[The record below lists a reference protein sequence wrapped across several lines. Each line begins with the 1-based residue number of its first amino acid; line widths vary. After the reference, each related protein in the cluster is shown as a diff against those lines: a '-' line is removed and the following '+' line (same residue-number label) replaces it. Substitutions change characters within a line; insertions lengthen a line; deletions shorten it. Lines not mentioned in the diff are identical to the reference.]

1 MAAPIKIK
9 AHGWVL
15 LPAAVLLL
23 IYQVLNIGVDPRGL
37 GILDTAILPIL
48 TIAAIVCAVI
58 FSGKKLF
65 FYLLLAGAYFLPN
78 LAVLVLYARTEFSF
92 GIDWL
97 FKVVLGNFL
106 PVNYLFWS
114 EWSDNTIL
122 LLDLVIILLIVSLVL
137 SFFDRSSTTAPKKST
152 SPAVVNSPKRTQ
164 QTGAQIE
171 GDAVAQ
177 IEKLGD
183 LLKKG
188 LITQGEFESKKK
200 QILGI

>member
-1 MAAPIKIK
+1 MAAPLKIK

-23 IYQVLNIGVDPRGL
+23 IYQVLNIGISSGL

-65 FYLLLAGAYFLPN
+65 FYLALAGAYFFPN

-164 QTGAQIE
+164 QTGAQIQ

>member
-23 IYQVLNIGVDPRGL
+23 IYQVLNIGISSGL

-78 LAVLVLYARTEFSF
+78 LAVLVLYARNDFTF

-114 EWSDNTIL
+114 DWDGNTIL
-122 LLDLVIILLIVSLVL
+122 LLDLVNILLIVSLVL

>member
-23 IYQVLNIGVDPRGL
+23 IYQVLNIGISSGL

-65 FYLLLAGAYFLPN
+65 FYLALAGAYFFPN

-92 GIDWL
+92 GVDWL

-114 EWSDNTIL
+114 EWSDNIIL

>member
-1 MAAPIKIK
+1 MAAPLKIK

-23 IYQVLNIGVDPRGL
+23 IYQVLNIGISSGL

-78 LAVLVLYARTEFSF
+78 LAVLVLYARTDFSF

-122 LLDLVIILLIVSLVL
+122 LLDLVNILLIVSLVL
-137 SFFDRSSTTAPKKST
+137 SFFDRSSTTAPKKLT

>member
-23 IYQVLNIGVDPRGL
+23 IYQVLNIGISSGL

-65 FYLLLAGAYFLPN
+65 FYLSLAGAYFFPN

-114 EWSDNTIL
+114 EWEYMIL

>member
-1 MAAPIKIK
+1 MAAPLKIK

-23 IYQVLNIGVDPRGL
+23 IYQVLNIGISFGL

-78 LAVLVLYARTEFSF
+78 LAVLVLYARNDFAF

-114 EWSDNTIL
+114 DWDGNTTL
-122 LLDLVIILLIVSLVL
+122 LLDLVNILFIVSLVL
-137 SFFDRSSTTAPKKST
+137 SFFDRSSTTAPKKLT

>member
-23 IYQVLNIGVDPRGL
+23 IYQVLNIGISSGL

-78 LAVLVLYARTEFSF
+78 LAVLVLYARNDFTF

-114 EWSDNTIL
+114 DWDGNIIL
-122 LLDLVIILLIVSLVL
+122 LLDLVNILLIVSLVL

>member
-1 MAAPIKIK
+1 MAAPLKIK

-23 IYQVLNIGVDPRGL
+23 IYQVLNIGISSGL

-78 LAVLVLYARTEFSF
+78 LAVLVLYARNDFTF

-114 EWSDNTIL
+114 DWSDNTIL

>member
-23 IYQVLNIGVDPRGL
+23 IYQVLNIGVDSGL

-65 FYLLLAGAYFLPN
+65 FYLSLAGAYFFPN

-114 EWSDNTIL
+114 EWEYMIL

>member
-23 IYQVLNIGVDPRGL
+23 IYHVLNIGVSSGL

-48 TIAAIVCAVI
+48 KIAAIVCAVI

-65 FYLLLAGAYFLPN
+65 FYLLLAGSYFFSL
-78 LAVLVLYARTEFSF
+78 LEVLVLYARTEFSF

-164 QTGAQIE
+164 ETGAQIE

>member
-23 IYQVLNIGVDPRGL
+23 IYQVLNIGISSGL

-65 FYLLLAGAYFLPN
+65 FYLALAGAYFFPN

-92 GIDWL
+92 GVDWL

-106 PVNYLFWS
+106 PVNYLFWLDWDWPS
-114 EWSDNTIL
+114 IL
-122 LLDLVIILLIVSLVL
+122 LLDLAKILLIVSLVL

>member
-1 MAAPIKIK
+1 M
-9 AHGWVL
+9 
-15 LPAAVLLL
+15 
-23 IYQVLNIGVDPRGL
+23 
-37 GILDTAILPIL
+37 
-48 TIAAIVCAVI
+48 
-58 FSGKKLF
+58 
-65 FYLLLAGAYFLPN
+65 AGAYFLPN
-78 LAVLVLYARTEFSF
+78 LAVLVLYARTDFSF

-122 LLDLVIILLIVSLVL
+122 LLDLVNILLIVSLVL
-137 SFFDRSSTTAPKKST
+137 SFFDRSSTTAPKNST

>member
-1 MAAPIKIK
+1 
-9 AHGWVL
+9 
-15 LPAAVLLL
+15 
-23 IYQVLNIGVDPRGL
+23 
-37 GILDTAILPIL
+37 
-48 TIAAIVCAVI
+48 VI

-65 FYLLLAGAYFLPN
+65 FYLSLAGAYFLPN
-78 LAVLVLYARTEFSF
+78 LAVLVLYARNDFSF

-114 EWSDNTIL
+114 DWDGNTIL
-122 LLDLVIILLIVSLVL
+122 LLDLVNILLIVSLVL
-137 SFFDRSSTTAPKKST
+137 SFFDRSSTTAPKKLT

>member
-23 IYQVLNIGVDPRGL
+23 IYQVLNIGISSGL

-114 EWSDNTIL
+114 DWSDNTIL
-122 LLDLVIILLIVSLVL
+122 LLDLVNILLIVSLVL

>member
-23 IYQVLNIGVDPRGL
+23 IYQVLNIGISSGL

-78 LAVLVLYARTEFSF
+78 LAVLVLYARNDFTF

-114 EWSDNTIL
+114 DWSDNTIL

-137 SFFDRSSTTAPKKST
+137 SFFDRSFTTAPKKST

>member
-23 IYQVLNIGVDPRGL
+23 IYQVLNIGISSGL

-65 FYLLLAGAYFLPN
+65 FYLALAGAYFFPN

-106 PVNYLFWS
+106 PVNYLFWLDWDWPS
-114 EWSDNTIL
+114 IL
-122 LLDLVIILLIVSLVL
+122 LLDLAKILLIVSLVL

>member
-1 MAAPIKIK
+1 MAAPLKIK

-23 IYQVLNIGVDPRGL
+23 IYQVLNVGISSGL

-48 TIAAIVCAVI
+48 MIAAIVCAVI

-65 FYLLLAGAYFLPN
+65 FYLSLAGAYFLPN
-78 LAVLVLYARTEFSF
+78 LAVLVLYARTDFSF

-114 EWSDNTIL
+114 EWFKSIL
-122 LLDLVIILLIVSLVL
+122 LLDLVNILLIVSLVL
-137 SFFDRSSTTAPKKST
+137 SFFDRSSTTAPKKLT

>member
-1 MAAPIKIK
+1 MAAPLKIK

-23 IYQVLNIGVDPRGL
+23 IYQVLNVGISSGL

-78 LAVLVLYARTEFSF
+78 LAVLVLYARTDFSF

-122 LLDLVIILLIVSLVL
+122 LLDLVNILLIVSLVL
-137 SFFDRSSTTAPKKST
+137 SFFDRSSTTAPKKLT

>member
-1 MAAPIKIK
+1 M
-9 AHGWVL
+9 
-15 LPAAVLLL
+15 
-23 IYQVLNIGVDPRGL
+23 NIGVDSGL

-65 FYLLLAGAYFLPN
+65 FYLSLAGAYFFPN
-78 LAVLVLYARTEFSF
+78 LAALVLYARTEFSF

-114 EWSDNTIL
+114 EWEYMIL

>member
-1 MAAPIKIK
+1 
-9 AHGWVL
+9 
-15 LPAAVLLL
+15 
-23 IYQVLNIGVDPRGL
+23 
-37 GILDTAILPIL
+37 
-48 TIAAIVCAVI
+48 VI

-78 LAVLVLYARTEFSF
+78 LAVLVLYARNDFAF

-137 SFFDRSSTTAPKKST
+137 SFFDRSSTTAPKKLT

>member
-23 IYQVLNIGVDPRGL
+23 IYQVLNIGISSGL

>member
-1 MAAPIKIK
+1 MAAPLKIK

-23 IYQVLNIGVDPRGL
+23 IYQVLNIGISSGL

-48 TIAAIVCAVI
+48 MIAAIVCAVI

-78 LAVLVLYARTEFSF
+78 LAVLVLYARTDFSF

-122 LLDLVIILLIVSLVL
+122 LLDLVNILLIVSLVL
-137 SFFDRSSTTAPKKST
+137 SFFDRSSTTAPKKLT

>member
-23 IYQVLNIGVDPRGL
+23 IYQVLNIGISSGL

-78 LAVLVLYARTEFSF
+78 LAVLVLYARNDFTF

-114 EWSDNTIL
+114 DWDGNIIL
-122 LLDLVIILLIVSLVL
+122 LLDLVKILLIVSLVL

>member
-65 FYLLLAGAYFLPN
+65 FYLSLAGAYFFPN

-114 EWSDNTIL
+114 EWEYMIL

>member
-1 MAAPIKIK
+1 MAAPLKIK

-23 IYQVLNIGVDPRGL
+23 IYQVLNIGISSGL

-78 LAVLVLYARTEFSF
+78 LAVLVLYARNDFTF

-114 EWSDNTIL
+114 DWDGNIIL
-122 LLDLVIILLIVSLVL
+122 LLDLVNILLIVSLVL

>member
-23 IYQVLNIGVDPRGL
+23 IYQVLNIGVDSGL

-65 FYLLLAGAYFLPN
+65 FYLSLAGAYFFPN

-97 FKVVLGNFL
+97 FKVILGNFL
-106 PVNYLFWS
+106 PVNYLFWQYWGS
-114 EWSDNTIL
+114 YI
-122 LLDLVIILLIVSLVL
+122 LLDLVNILLIVSLVL

>member
-23 IYQVLNIGVDPRGL
+23 IYQVLNIGISSGL

-78 LAVLVLYARTEFSF
+78 LAVLVLYARNDFTF

-106 PVNYLFWS
+106 PVNYLFWLDWDWPS
-114 EWSDNTIL
+114 IL
-122 LLDLVIILLIVSLVL
+122 LLDLAKILLIVSLVL

>member
-23 IYQVLNIGVDPRGL
+23 IYQVLNIGISSGL

-65 FYLLLAGAYFLPN
+65 FYLALAGAYFFPN

>member
-1 MAAPIKIK
+1 
-9 AHGWVL
+9 
-15 LPAAVLLL
+15 
-23 IYQVLNIGVDPRGL
+23 
-37 GILDTAILPIL
+37 
-48 TIAAIVCAVI
+48 
-58 FSGKKLF
+58 
-65 FYLLLAGAYFLPN
+65 LAGAYFLPN
-78 LAVLVLYARTEFSF
+78 LAVLVLYARNDFSF

-114 EWSDNTIL
+114 DWSDNTIL

-137 SFFDRSSTTAPKKST
+137 SFFDRSSTTAPKKLT

>member
-23 IYQVLNIGVDPRGL
+23 IYQVLNIGVDSGL

-65 FYLLLAGAYFLPN
+65 FYLSLAGAYFFPN

-114 EWSDNTIL
+114 EWSGNIIL

-177 IEKLGD
+177 IEKLGE

>member
-23 IYQVLNIGVDPRGL
+23 IYQVLNIGISSGL

-65 FYLLLAGAYFLPN
+65 FYLSLAGAYFFPN

-114 EWSDNTIL
+114 DWDGNIIL
-122 LLDLVIILLIVSLVL
+122 LLDLVKILLIVSLVL

>member
-23 IYQVLNIGVDPRGL
+23 IYQVLNIGISSGL

-78 LAVLVLYARTEFSF
+78 LAVLVLYARNDFTF

-114 EWSDNTIL
+114 DWSDNTIL

>member
-23 IYQVLNIGVDPRGL
+23 IYQVLNIGVDSGL

-65 FYLLLAGAYFLPN
+65 FYLALAGAYFFPN

-92 GIDWL
+92 GVDWL

-106 PVNYLFWS
+106 PVNYLFWLDWDWPS
-114 EWSDNTIL
+114 IL
-122 LLDLVIILLIVSLVL
+122 LLDLAKILLIVSLVL

>member
-1 MAAPIKIK
+1 MAAPLKIK

-23 IYQVLNIGVDPRGL
+23 IYQVLNIGISSGL

-78 LAVLVLYARTEFSF
+78 LAVLVLYARTDFSF

-114 EWSDNTIL
+114 EWGSNTIL

-137 SFFDRSSTTAPKKST
+137 SFFDRSSITAPKKLT